1 MTTSA
6 AVRVRAL
13 SRIFPGRVP
22 VRALVEISFDVP
34 PAALAVVEG
43 PSGSGKSTL
52 LSIIGGLD
60 RATTGSVSIFG
71 RELGGL
77 GERQLLAYRRS
88 DVGFVFQDFKLLDV
102 ISAAD
107 NVALALRLRGVRARE
122 ARRRGRA
129 LLDEL
134 GLDGRAGAFPGNL
147 SGGEKQRVAIA
158 RALVTAPRLVLADEP
173 TANLDG
179 ATGGAALDLL
189 RSATRARGTTV
200 VVVSHDPRVSARADL
215 VLHLLDGR
223 LRDIESRE
231 AA

>member
-1 MTTSA
+1 MTA
-6 AVRVRAL
+6 PIAVRARAL

-22 VRALVEISFDVP
+22 VNALVEVSFDL
-34 PAALAVVEG
+34 PAATLTVVEG

-52 LSIIGGLD
+52 LSLVGGLD
-60 RATTGSVSIFG
+60 RPTAGSVSVFG
-71 RELGGL
+71 CELSHL
-77 GERQLLAYRRS
+77 AERQLLAYRRR

-129 LLDEL
+129 LLAEL
-134 GLDGRAGAFPGNL
+134 GLDGRAGAFPRDL
-147 SGGEKQRVAIA
+147 SGGEQQRVAVA
-158 RALVTAPRLVLADEP
+158 RALVTEPRLVLADEP

-179 ATGGAALDLL
+179 TTGGAVLDLL
-189 RSATRARGTTV
+189 RHATRARGTTV
-200 VVVSHDPRVSARADL
+200 VVVSHDVRVSARADL
-215 VLHLLDGR
+215 VLRLLDGR
-223 LRDIESRE
+223 LRAVEARE

>member
-1 MTTSA
+1 MTVTA

-13 SRIFPGRVP
+13 SRTFPGRVP
-22 VRALVEISFDVP
+22 VRALLDVSFDVP
-34 PAALAVVEG
+34 PATLAVVEG

-60 RATTGSVSIFG
+60 RPTAGSVSVFG
-71 RELGGL
+71 RELSGL
-77 GERQLLAYRRS
+77 PERQLLAFRRA

-107 NVALALRLRGVRARE
+107 NVALALRLRGARARE
-122 ARRRGRA
+122 ARRRSYT

-134 GLDGRAGAFPGNL
+134 GLDGRAGAFPGDL

-158 RALVTAPRLVLADEP
+158 RALVTEPRLVLADEP

-179 ATGGAALDLL
+179 ATGGAVLDLL
-189 RSATRARGTTV
+189 RDATRVRGTTV
-200 VVVSHDPRVSARADL
+200 VVVSHDARVSARADL
-215 VLHLLDGR
+215 VLHVLDGR
-223 LRDIESRE
+223 LRAVEPQE